1 MKLQEQFAELE
12 KLKKRINSILA
23 ERDIKAN
30 MTLAVELNENRMYKK
45 LVGKDTQLYMLEHF
59 FFIALREQSELLPR
73 GIETN
78 IFDQVSSLEKLEEK
92 YLAMEFTALRM
103 ELNLEQ
109 EEISE
114 TVRRMVS
121 LDVSGIAMFRV
132 IQFETAKIVSNV
144 IRISKE
150 LLKQGEILR
159 TLVLLKEAILG
170 FPDEDELKLMLAK
183 VWMEVGEFE
192 EACKCLK
199 QIKEPAPD
207 IVNLIDRLEGML

>member
-1 MKLQEQFAELE
+1 MKLQEQFEELE

-23 ERDIKAN
+23 KQDVGAN
-30 MTLAVELNENRMYKK
+30 MTLAVELSENRMYKK

-92 YLAMEFTALRM
+92 YLAMEFAALRM
-103 ELNLEQ
+103 ELDLEP

-114 TVRRMVS
+114 TVRRVVS

-144 IRISKE
+144 IRISTE